1 LEDQKTRLK
10 KPCFSLG
17 AFGAVG
23 EAMGALR
30 RATVGL
36 GAGGSVKAGIGGSS
50 RMLLALKKSF
60 ACDLIFDSCVWLLPF
75 RRVLP
80 VEDRILFLR

>member
-1 LEDQKTRLK
+1 MEVPKTRLK

-17 AFGAVG
+17 VLRVVG
-23 EAMGALR
+23 EAMDALR

-36 GAGGSVKAGIGGSS
+36 GAGGSVKAGIGSNS
-50 RMLLALKKSF
+50 RRLLALKKSF

-80 VEDRILFLR
+80 VEDRTLFLR